1 MQVRPWPPKY
11 YAHYAEISKQCK
23 IRSLSKVV
31 VTFYLR
37 WRNEF
42 QPFTAKNQRSNG
54 WVNQR
59 PGVWWEMAGIHFS
72 ISDNRF
78 FFYTSKFAT
87 FWNAKTPCPSY
98 VMSTS
103 KQGKSS
109 YIFQYFLPQCFFGTR
124 NSDAHYFFHIYRYTV
139 LVHYVRP

>member
-72 ISDNRF
+72 ISDKRF
-78 FFYTSKFAT
+78 FLYTSNLLHFGMRKPLAL
-87 FWNAKTPCPSY
+87 A
-98 VMSTS
+98 MSTS

-109 YIFQYFLPQCFFGTR
+109 YIFQYFLPQCFSGTG
-124 NSDAHYFFHIYRYTV
+124 NFDAHYFFPIYRYTV

>member
-72 ISDNRF
+72 ISDKRF

-98 VMSTS
+98 VNIKTGEIIIYFSILFTS
-103 KQGKSS
+103 MFLWYWKFWCALFFS
-109 YIFQYFLPQCFFGTR
+109 YL
-124 NSDAHYFFHIYRYTV
+124 
-139 LVHYVRP
+139 